1 MKQDGI
7 TKFRLDPKNL
17 KKADWSALNAMT
29 EAESHAAALSDPDCP
44 PATEAMLATAR
55 RRVNVA
61 ALRTKLGLTQ
71 AEFASRFGLPIGTI
85 RDWEQGVHIP
95 DRAARVLLA
104 VIAHSPEAVTKAL
117 ELQRVG

>member
-1 MKQDGI
+1 MKKDGI
-7 TKFRLDPKNL
+7 TKFRLDPNNL
-17 KKADWSALNAMT
+17 KKVDWTAFNAMT
-29 EAESHAAALSDPDCP
+29 EEERHAAAISDPDCL

-104 VIAHSPEAVTKAL
+104 VIAHSPDAVTKAL

>member
-1 MKQDGI
+1 MKKDGI
-7 TKFRLDPKNL
+7 TRVKLDPANL
-17 KKADWSALNAMT
+17 KKADWTALDAMT
-29 EAESHAAALSDPDCP
+29 EAESHTAALSDPDCP
-44 PATEAMLATAR
+44 PISEAVLARGR

-71 AEFASRFGLPIGTI
+71 AEFASRFGLPLGTI

-104 VIAHSPEAVTKAL
+104 VIAHSPETVTKAL